1 MSLPELNRGDVI
13 EDYTLQDPLGKGSFG
28 VVHSQTIQVF
38 KAKSNKYGTVALKAM
53 LKIRFKEHN
62 GFLGKLVENE
72 RTALSLLNSDHVIK
86 LYDYFETRDFAIFIL
101 EYCEG
106 GTLDEYWQKNQC
118 VIPQFQALIF
128 FKQLLKGMKTLHKQ
142 KIIHRDLK
150 MANIL
155 LHRDVLK
162 IADLGFCHLL
172 KNQDDLAVGNLGSTG
187 TMAPETIE
195 GKPYG
200 LQADMFA
207 VGVIL
212 YQMIFSK
219 FPFNSANKYTF
230 LNDVKNE
237 SICKAY
243 ITLDPPKFKLK
254 SQDVVDQNIKDLLS
268 NMLKYDPKQR
278 LKWSDLFSNQIF
290 MGQSSMSIIKDH
302 TQYLADID
310 AQKNKLFYKN
320 AEENEKQYETQ
331 NPINDEQILNEILKT
346 NDKFQDLLSQSK
358 KKSNKPK
365 MNSYNQ
371 QIENQKLQQSEI
383 LVQEQ
388 NKIDLKEIDIIN
400 KYIKAKQPISCL
412 SIIYN
417 DMKQFRHKQVFDC
430 IFVSYILIKQIYYSH
445 YKLRAEIKQNKFFP
459 QLIQQ
464 QTFKTFMKE
473 FDEENEFLS
482 IHLSF
487 EYQTV
492 QANLKK
498 LEKYLKP
505 NWTCEASELSQ
516 TQKFQDIYREVLQN
530 YLNIIAK
537 EELKQQGEPNPERL
551 RYIAMVI
558 NILDY
563 EELITINDIDKGI
576 AGIKN
581 RDINELIQFIQ
592 NSIQ

>member
-1 MSLPELNRGDVI
+1 MSLPKLNTGDVI
-13 EDYTLQDPLGKGSFG
+13 QDYTLQDLLGYGSFG
-28 VVHSQTIQVF
+28 VVF
-38 KAKSNKYGTVALKAM
+38 KAKCNKYGTVALKAM

-72 RTALSLLNSDHVIK
+72 RTALELLKSDHVIK
-86 LYDYFETRDFAIFIL
+86 LHDYFETRDYAIFIL
-101 EYCEG
+101 EYCDG
-106 GTLDEYWQKNQC
+106 GTLDDYWKKSQC
-118 VIPQFQALIF
+118 AIPQYQALIF
-128 FKQLLKGMKTLHKQ
+128 FKQLLKGMKSLHKQ

-155 LHRDVLK
+155 LHKDVLK

-172 KNQDDLAVGNLGSTG
+172 KNQDDEAFGNLGSNG

-212 YQMIFSK
+212 YQMIFSE
-219 FPFNSANKYTF
+219 FPFNSFDKHTF
-230 LNDVKNE
+230 LKAVKNE
-237 SICKAY
+237 N
-243 ITLDPPKFKLK
+243 PPKFKLK
-254 SQDVVDQNIKDLLS
+254 SQVSVDQNIKDLLS

-278 LKWSDLFSNQIF
+278 LRWSDLFSNQIF

-310 AQKNKLFYKN
+310 AQKNKLFYKK

-331 NPINDEQILNEILKT
+331 NPINDDQILNEILKT
-346 NDKFQDLLSQSK
+346 NDKFQDLISQSK
-358 KKSNKPK
+358 KKSNKTK
-365 MNSYNQ
+365 MSSHNQ
-371 QIENQKLQQSEI
+371 QIEIQKPQQSEI

-388 NKIDLKEIDIIN
+388 NKIELEEIDIIN
-400 KYIKAKQPISCL
+400 QYIKAKQPISCL

-417 DMKQFRHKQVFDC
+417 DMKQFKHRQVFDC

-445 YKLRAEIKQNKFFP
+445 YKLRDQIKKNKFYP

-464 QTFKTFMKE
+464 QTFKIFMKE
-473 FDEENEFLS
+473 FEEENEFLF
-482 IHLSF
+482 IHLTF
-487 EYQTV
+487 ESQTV
-492 QANLKK
+492 QANFKK
-498 LEKYLKP
+498 LESYLKP
-505 NWTCEASELSQ
+505 NWICEVFELTQ
-516 TQKFQDIYREVLQN
+516 TEKFQDIYREVLQN

-537 EELKQQGEPNPERL
+537 EELKQQGEINSERL